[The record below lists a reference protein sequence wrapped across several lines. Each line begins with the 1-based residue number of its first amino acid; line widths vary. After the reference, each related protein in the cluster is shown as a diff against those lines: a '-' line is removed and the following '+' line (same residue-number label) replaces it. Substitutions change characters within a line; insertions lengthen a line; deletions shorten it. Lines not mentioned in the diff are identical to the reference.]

1 MSRSVECGLPKCP
14 SAPCLPLST
23 APLTT
28 LSYLTEAARRP
39 GTQVLHCSLLH
50 CSAVMCTVQYRLLTP
65 TLHRARVLG
74 GTRQTVS
81 MDQPGPGLDTR
92 VAWAQDSLELGASAS
107 RVGTRAGD
115 QEAAEEESEGSG
127 SGGGSSQS
135 LQLELHGPGSAGV
148 RLVVR
153 DESRSPLLH
162 LYIRQPCQG
171 V

>member
-1 MSRSVECGLPKCP
+1 
-14 SAPCLPLST
+14 
-23 APLTT
+23 
-28 LSYLTEAARRP
+28 
-39 GTQVLHCSLLH
+39 
-50 CSAVMCTVQYRLLTP
+50 MCITQYRLLTP

-107 RVGTRAGD
+107 RVGTRAG
-115 QEAAEEESEGSG
+115 EEEEEESEGSG
-127 SGGGSSQS
+127 SERGSSQS

-153 DESRSPLLH
+153 DESRSPPLH
-162 LYIRQPCQG
+162 CTTVTLPGLYSRQP
-171 V
+171 